1 MKSTYTRHVQLLD
14 LINPQVEIH
23 LKTSCA
29 WRHLYYAAMPKCR
42 HAGLPKYSEDRKIL
56 IFVQGNN
63 GTNFRTFKEYL
74 SYAPNFTKFESREQN
89 F

>member
-14 LINPQVEIH
+14 LINPQLEIH

-29 WRHLYYAAMPKCR
+29 WRHLYYA
-42 HAGLPKYSEDRKIL
+42 GLPKYSEDRKIL
-56 IFVQGNN
+56 MFVQGNN